1 MAATLLLT
9 IIVSWG
15 HLYRGSR
22 PGYFQLAQ
30 TFPGTFSFLLIA
42 VSMLT
47 LEPL

>member
-9 IIVSWG
+9 LIVNWG
-15 HLYRGSR
+15 HLYRGSG
-22 PGYFQLAQ
+22 PGSLQLAQ
-30 TFPGTFSFLLIA
+30 TFPGTCSFLLIG